1 MILGG
6 VPAVGH
12 THTVA
17 QQWDNE
23 AHGDTPEAFQYTHM
37 NAQVCAFIHAQY
49 AVGHT
54 HTVAITY
61 IHSMR
66 YAVGMYILGKP
77 GVEVASKEALQQ

>member
-1 MILGG
+1 MH
-6 VPAVGH
+6 PRRSN
-12 THTVA
+12 THTR
-17 QQWDNE
+17 
-23 AHGDTPEAFQYTHM
+23 TH
-37 NAQVCAFIHAQY
+37 VCAYIHTQY

-77 GVEVASKEALQQ
+77 GVEVASEEALQQ